1 MNQNRL
7 EEIDIEKK
15 IRIKEEVE
23 TQSKKIKDNF
33 NKVKFFCVLSILTPF
48 SSIFAENYEL
58 FFSRSGSL
66 IVVFF
71 ILSEIELYKNDDLM
85 MPMDEEGK
93 TTINQASEDKLK
105 KEYNKKNKKY
115 KKIAAYFGISGTI
128 IWGYGDLIWK
138 FFR

>member
-1 MNQNRL
+1 MDVDRL
-7 EEIDIEKK
+7 KEIPVEK
-15 IRIKEEVE
+15 EVE
-23 TQSKKIKDNF
+23 RQSNKIKNNF
-33 NKVKFFCVLSILTPF
+33 YRVKFFCVLSILTPF

-58 FFSRSGSL
+58 FFARSGSL

-71 ILSEIELYKNDDLM
+71 ILSEIECYKNDDLM
-85 MPMDEEGK
+85 MPMDEKGK
-93 TTINQASEDKLK
+93 SYINQASEDKLK
-105 KEYNKKNKKY
+105 GEYNKKNKRY

>member
-1 MNQNRL
+1 MDVDRL
-7 EEIDIEKK
+7 KEIPVEK
-15 IRIKEEVE
+15 EVE
-23 TQSKKIKDNF
+23 RQSNKIKNNF
-33 NKVKFFCVLSILTPF
+33 FRVKFFCVLSILTPF

-58 FFSRSGSL
+58 FFARSGSL

-71 ILSEIELYKNDDLM
+71 ILSEIECYKNDDLM
-85 MPMDEEGK
+85 MPMDEKGK
-93 TTINQASEDKLK
+93 SYINQASEDKLK
-105 KEYNKKNKKY
+105 GEYNKKNKRY